1 MIELVSP
8 GLKNYLIP
16 REEISMI
23 SPVMTL
29 IPLPKQQKHRLKLTC
44 KKVGKVDQCK
54 HNAAKQQLM
63 ETEILAKTQQ
73 IKDSDDQAD
82 KLGKIEPVKGQKIR
96 MKMVRTA
103 PIGTGKRELM
113 RIEETFQFK
122 RDVKD
127 ENI

>member
-1 MIELVSP
+1 
-8 GLKNYLIP
+8 
-16 REEISMI
+16 
-23 SPVMTL
+23 
-29 IPLPKQQKHRLKLTC
+29 
-44 KKVGKVDQCK
+44 
-54 HNAAKQQLM
+54 M

-82 KLGKIEPVKGQKIR
+82 KLGKIEPVNGQKIR

-103 PIGTGKRELM
+103 PNDTGTRELM

>member
-1 MIELVSP
+1 
-8 GLKNYLIP
+8 
-16 REEISMI
+16 
-23 SPVMTL
+23 
-29 IPLPKQQKHRLKLTC
+29 
-44 KKVGKVDQCK
+44 
-54 HNAAKQQLM
+54 M

-73 IKDSDDQAD
+73 IKDSDDQTD

-103 PIGTGKRELM
+103 PIETGTRELM

-122 RDVKD
+122 RDVKNVKD